1 MAKTTKNE
9 SSGEIFPSE
18 VRCPVIGGNQFQ
30 LPARLVREVGFKT
43 PVWKKSQSAM
53 VAWYYH
59 EEDEKAVLA
68 NKTVSRPSL
77 ELVGASAL
85 YGVSN
90 EDLDSD
96 DVSSARVTM
105 IKNLPESLY
114 ERLTQDRL
122 VLKPLY
128 AAQHPQLEGTCV
140 SVYPAGEY
148 DRGAL
153 PNVNHN
159 RIPAVSDEASL
170 NGTSD
175 VVGTYGG
182 HANSV

>member
-30 LPARLVREVGFKT
+30 LPARLVREVAFKS
-43 PVWKKSQSAM
+43 PNWKTTQSAK

-68 NKTVSRPSL
+68 NKAVSRPSL

-90 EDLDSD
+90 EDIDSD
-96 DVSSARVTM
+96 DVGSARVTI
-105 IKNLPESLY
+105 IKNLPDSLY

-128 AAQHPQLEGTCV
+128 AAQHPQLEKTCV
-140 SVYPAGEY
+140 SAYPAGEY

-153 PNVNHN
+153 SNVDHN
-159 RIPAVSDEASL
+159 RIPAVSDE
-170 NGTSD
+170 TSD
-175 VVGTYGG
+175 VVGTYDG